1 MNNMLL
7 VGKKVNFPRDY
18 IGFINFLHPDF
29 EIVEDISCG
38 YNPCSRGIIYVGQYE
53 TNTVLLLNSTKKKWI
68 IVNAHHYDLDLS
80 TNEGLIKCLLP
91 IHYVQMKNS
100 KNVNFS
106 VYNNMSYESLLE
118 KIKLSLIANIPLSC
132 DAEEESSV
140 YNLYQSILGTPD
152 VLNSIFFN
160 LVNKQNVSMI
170 TSSVLTF
177 LNKVQSQNIRG
188 ASVYYARLITQS
200 NLRYGKRI
208 KSAISRFV
216 KSKSNKEISLYHLLS
231 ELNRSR

>member
-1 MNNMLL
+1 MN
-7 VGKKVNFPRDY
+7 
-18 IGFINFLHPDF
+18 
-29 EIVEDISCG
+29 
-38 YNPCSRGIIYVGQYE
+38 
-53 TNTVLLLNSTKKKWI
+53 
-68 IVNAHHYDLDLS
+68 
-80 TNEGLIKCLLP
+80 
-91 IHYVQMKNS
+91 
-100 KNVNFS
+100 
-106 VYNNMSYESLLE
+106 YESLLE

-140 YNLYQSILGTPD
+140 YSLYQSILGTPD